1 MDLKNLEFASIDFES
16 TGHREG
22 IGDEPIQI
30 GIAVMKEF
38 EIDKNSF
45 FRSYIKPSNDL
56 QITSR
61 SQSVHR
67 IKNEQLEKSPVLY
80 ELWPT
85 INELLGK
92 RVVVAHGAGTEKRF
106 LRSFPMH
113 GFDLWIDTLQ
123 LAKKILPESTDY
135 SLGALIDDI
144 NANEDLI
151 AICPGLDWHDA
162 LFDAVASLF
171 LLKKLLSKAEGRLSY
186 QDLLRF

>member
-186 QDLLRF
+186 QDLLKL

>member
-22 IGDEPIQI
+22 IGDEPIQV
-30 GIAVMKEF
+30 GIAVMKGF
-38 EIDKNSF
+38 EIDKSSF

-67 IKNEQLEKSPVLY
+67 IKNEQLQKSPVLF
-80 ELWPT
+80 ELWPK
-85 INELLGK
+85 INELLNK

-113 GFDLWIDTLQ
+113 GFDIWIDTLQ
-123 LAKKILPESTDY
+123 LAKKVLPESTDY

-144 NANEDLI
+144 GANEYLKT
-151 AICPGLDWHDA
+151 ICPELDWHDA

-171 LLKKLLSKAEGRLSY
+171 LLKELLLKAEGRLAY
-186 QDLLRF
+186 QDLLKL

>member
-22 IGDEPIQI
+22 IGDEPIQV
-30 GIAVMKEF
+30 GIAVMKGF
-38 EIDKNSF
+38 EIDKSSF

-67 IKNEQLEKSPVLY
+67 IKNEQLQKSPVLF
-80 ELWPT
+80 ELWPK
-85 INELLGK
+85 INELLSK

-106 LRSFPMH
+106 LKSFPMH
-113 GFDLWIDTLQ
+113 GFDIWIDTLQ
-123 LAKKILPESTDY
+123 LAKKVLPESTDY
-135 SLGALIDDI
+135 SLGALIHDI
-144 NANEDLI
+144 GANEDLKT
-151 AICPGLDWHDA
+151 ICPELDWHDA

-171 LLKKLLSKAEGRLSY
+171 LLKELLLKAEGRLAY
-186 QDLLRF
+186 QDLLKL

>member
-22 IGDEPIQI
+22 IGDEPIQV
-30 GIAVMKEF
+30 GIAVMKGF
-38 EIDKNSF
+38 EIDKSSF

-67 IKNEQLEKSPVLY
+67 IKNEQLEKSPVLF
-80 ELWPT
+80 ELWPK
-85 INELLGK
+85 INELLSK

-113 GFDLWIDTLQ
+113 GFDIWIDTLQ
-123 LAKKILPESTDY
+123 LAKKVLPESTDY
-135 SLGALIDDI
+135 SLGALIHDI
-144 NANEDLI
+144 GANEDLKT
-151 AICPGLDWHDA
+151 ICPELDWHDA

-171 LLKKLLSKAEGRLSY
+171 LLKELLLKAEGRLAY
-186 QDLLRF
+186 QDLLKL

>member
-22 IGDEPIQI
+22 IGDEPIQV
-30 GIAVMKEF
+30 GIAVMKGF
-38 EIDKNSF
+38 EIDKSSF

-67 IKNEQLEKSPVLY
+67 IKNEQLQKSPVLF
-80 ELWPT
+80 ELWPK
-85 INELLGK
+85 INELLSK

-113 GFDLWIDTLQ
+113 GFDIWIDTLQ
-123 LAKKILPESTDY
+123 LAKKVLPQSTDY
-135 SLGALIDDI
+135 SLGALIQDI
-144 NANEDLI
+144 GANEDLKS
-151 AICPGLDWHDA
+151 ICPELDWHDA

-171 LLKKLLSKAEGRLSY
+171 LLKELLLKAEGRLAY
-186 QDLLRF
+186 QDLLKL

>member
-22 IGDEPIQI
+22 IGDEPIQV
-30 GIAVMKEF
+30 GIAVMRGF
-38 EIDKNSF
+38 EIDENSF

-61 SQSVHR
+61 SHSVHR
-67 IKNEQLEKSPVLY
+67 IKNEQLEKSPVLF
-80 ELWPT
+80 ELWPK
-85 INELLGK
+85 INELLSK

-113 GFDLWIDTLQ
+113 GFDVWIDTLQ
-123 LAKKILPESTDY
+123 LAKKVLPESTDY
-135 SLGALIDDI
+135 SLGALIHDI
-144 NANEDLI
+144 GANEDLKT
-151 AICPGLDWHDA
+151 ICPELDWHDA

-171 LLKKLLSKAEGRLSY
+171 LLKELLLKAEGRLAY
-186 QDLLRF
+186 QDLLKL

>member
-80 ELWPT
+80 ELWPK

-113 GFDLWIDTLQ
+113 GFDIWIDTLQ
-123 LAKKILPESTDY
+123 LAKKVLPESTDY
-135 SLGALIDDI
+135 SLGALIEDI
-144 NANEDLI
+144 NANEELK

-186 QDLLRF
+186 QDLLKL

>member
-22 IGDEPIQI
+22 IGDEPIQV
-30 GIAVMKEF
+30 GIAVMKGF
-38 EIDKNSF
+38 EIDKKSF

-67 IKNEQLEKSPVLY
+67 IKNEQLQKSPVLF
-80 ELWPT
+80 ELWPK
-85 INELLGK
+85 INELLSK

-113 GFDLWIDTLQ
+113 GFDIWIDTLQ
-123 LAKKILPESTDY
+123 LAKKVLPESTDY
-135 SLGALIDDI
+135 SLGALIHDI
-144 NANEDLI
+144 GANEDLKT
-151 AICPGLDWHDA
+151 ICPELDWHDA

-171 LLKKLLSKAEGRLSY
+171 LLKELLLKAEGRLAY
-186 QDLLRF
+186 QDLLKL

>member
-80 ELWPT
+80 ELWPK

-113 GFDLWIDTLQ
+113 GFDIWIDTLQ
-123 LAKKILPESTDY
+123 LAKKVLPESTDY
-135 SLGALIDDI
+135 SLGALIEYI
-144 NANEDLI
+144 NANEEI
-151 AICPGLDWHDA
+151 KAICPGLDWHDA

-171 LLKKLLSKAEGRLSY
+171 LLKKLLTKAEGRLSY
-186 QDLLRF
+186 QDLLKL

>member
-1 MDLKNLEFASIDFES
+1 M
-16 TGHREG
+16 
-22 IGDEPIQI
+22 
-30 GIAVMKEF
+30 
-38 EIDKNSF
+38 
-45 FRSYIKPSNDL
+45 
-56 QITSR
+56 
-61 SQSVHR
+61 
-67 IKNEQLEKSPVLY
+67 
-80 ELWPT
+80 
-85 INELLGK
+85 
-92 RVVVAHGAGTEKRF
+92 VAHGAGTEKRF

-186 QDLLRF
+186 QDLLKL

>member
-22 IGDEPIQI
+22 IGDEPIQV
-30 GIAVMKEF
+30 GIAVMKGF
-38 EIDKNSF
+38 EIDKSSF

-67 IKNEQLEKSPVLY
+67 IKNEQLQKSPVLF
-80 ELWPT
+80 ELWPK
-85 INELLGK
+85 INELLSK

-113 GFDLWIDTLQ
+113 GFDIWIDTLQ
-123 LAKKILPESTDY
+123 LAKKVLPESTDY
-135 SLGALIDDI
+135 SLGALIHDI
-144 NANEDLI
+144 GANEDLKT
-151 AICPGLDWHDA
+151 ICPELDWHDA

-171 LLKKLLSKAEGRLSY
+171 LLKELLLKADGRLAY
-186 QDLLRF
+186 QDLLKL

>member
-22 IGDEPIQI
+22 IGDEPIQV
-30 GIAVMKEF
+30 GIAVMKGF
-38 EIDKNSF
+38 EIDNNSF

-67 IKNEQLEKSPVLY
+67 IKNEQLEKSPVLF
-80 ELWPT
+80 ELWPK
-85 INELLGK
+85 INELLSK

-113 GFDLWIDTLQ
+113 GFDIWIDTLQ
-123 LAKKILPESTDY
+123 LAKKVLPESTDY
-135 SLGALIDDI
+135 SLGALIHDI
-144 NANEDLI
+144 GANEDLKT
-151 AICPGLDWHDA
+151 ICPELDWHDA

-171 LLKKLLSKAEGRLSY
+171 LLKELLLKAEGRLAY
-186 QDLLRF
+186 QDLLKL

>member
-22 IGDEPIQI
+22 IGDEPIQV
-30 GIAVMKEF
+30 GIAVMKGF
-38 EIDKNSF
+38 EIDKSSF

-67 IKNEQLEKSPVLY
+67 IKNEQLEKSPVLFQ
-80 ELWPT
+80 LWPK
-85 INELLGK
+85 INELLSK

-113 GFDLWIDTLQ
+113 GFDIWIDTLQ
-123 LAKKILPESTDY
+123 LAKKVLPESTDY
-135 SLGALIDDI
+135 SLGALIHDI
-144 NANEDLI
+144 GANEDLKT
-151 AICPGLDWHDA
+151 ICPELDWHDA

-171 LLKKLLSKAEGRLSY
+171 LLKELLLKAEGRLAY
-186 QDLLRF
+186 QDLLKL

>member
-22 IGDEPIQI
+22 IGDEPIQV
-30 GIAVMKEF
+30 GIAVMKGF
-38 EIDKNSF
+38 EIDKKSF

-67 IKNEQLEKSPVLY
+67 IKNQQLEKSPVLF
-80 ELWPT
+80 ELWPK
-85 INELLGK
+85 INELLSK

-113 GFDLWIDTLQ
+113 GFDIWIDTLQ
-123 LAKKILPESTDY
+123 LAKKVLPESTDY
-135 SLGALIDDI
+135 SLGALIHDI
-144 NANEDLI
+144 GANEDLKT
-151 AICPGLDWHDA
+151 ICPELDWHDA

-171 LLKKLLSKAEGRLSY
+171 LLKELLLKAEGRLAY
-186 QDLLRF
+186 QDLLKL

>member
-16 TGHREG
+16 TGNREG

-113 GFDLWIDTLQ
+113 GFDIWIDTLQ
-123 LAKKILPESTDY
+123 LAKKVLPKSTDY
-135 SLGALIDDI
+135 SLGALIEDI
-144 NANEDLI
+144 NANEELK
-151 AICPGLDWHDA
+151 AICPELDWHDA

-171 LLKKLLSKAEGRLSY
+171 LLKKLLTKAEGRLSY
-186 QDLLRF
+186 QDLLKL

>member
-22 IGDEPIQI
+22 IGDEPIQV
-30 GIAVMKEF
+30 GIAVMKGF
-38 EIDKNSF
+38 EIDKSSF

-67 IKNEQLEKSPVLY
+67 IKNEQLQKSPVLF
-80 ELWPT
+80 ELWPK
-85 INELLGK
+85 INELLSK

-113 GFDLWIDTLQ
+113 GFDIWIDTLQ
-123 LAKKILPESTDY
+123 LAKKVLPESTDY
-135 SLGALIDDI
+135 SLGALIHDI
-144 NANEDLI
+144 GANKDLKT
-151 AICPGLDWHDA
+151 ICPELDWHDA

-186 QDLLRF
+186 QDLLKL